1 MEKATHTHA
10 DEMKEEI
17 TVYAFTIYTCP
28 VSYLIVISSLEL
40 VHDSAAL
47 IFMSRWKYFLS
58 FK

>member
-28 VSYLIVISSLEL
+28 VSYFNCHI
-40 VHDSAAL
+40 
-47 IFMSRWKYFLS
+47 IFGIGT
-58 FK
+58 